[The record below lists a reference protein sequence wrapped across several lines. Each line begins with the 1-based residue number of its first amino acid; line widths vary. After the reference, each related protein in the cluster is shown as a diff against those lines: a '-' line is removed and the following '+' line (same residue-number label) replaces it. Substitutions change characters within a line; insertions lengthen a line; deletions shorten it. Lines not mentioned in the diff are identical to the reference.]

1 MSKNFNL
8 PAQKIP
14 DSKKTKKWFKENID
28 AIDSNGFFLEE
39 GVRASYKN
47 RRINYDLYN
56 GKLDMNDLVRTVNPN
71 ELKGLNL
78 EQKIQHYPIAVPRL
92 NVLIGEELKRRFDYK
107 IILTNPDSVSI
118 KEEEKLA
125 LYMQSVQ

>member
-39 GVRASYKN
+39 
-47 RRINYDLYN
+47 
-56 GKLDMNDLVRTVNPN
+56 
-71 ELKGLNL
+71 
-78 EQKIQHYPIAVPRL
+78 
-92 NVLIGEELKRRFDYK
+92 
-107 IILTNPDSVSI
+107 
-118 KEEEKLA
+118 
-125 LYMQSVQ
+125 